1 MTIPFG
7 ADLYQAVSPGG
18 TVTLTQAFETARGSG
33 IPQPVS
39 DVTITITLAADGTRV
54 LGPTADGLQST
65 AESAFTYEW
74 APADGTTPGD
84 YVAAFA
90 GTGPDGVLTYQ
101 QVVTVAAPPSLTPA
115 PGQYATV
122 DQYREYTG
130 DTWTPGGRVQ
140 VTLRRA
146 SEVIDRALVGARYA
160 VDANGMPTDPGILN
174 VFTRATSAQAEFML
188 ANNDPANVKSQ
199 YASTNVGGVSGTRTA
214 SAQGQAFPPLAPGAA
229 QVLHTVG
236 ALPGAPLLGW

>member
-18 TVTLTQAFETARGSG
+18 TVTLTQLFETARGSG

-39 DVTITITLAADGTRV
+39 DVTITITLAPDGTTV

-84 YVAAFA
+84 YVAVFA
-90 GTGPDGVLTYQ
+90 GTGPDGVITYQ
-101 QVVTVAAPPSLTPA
+101 QAVTVAAPPGLTPA
-115 PGQYATV
+115 PGTYASV
-122 DQYREYTG
+122 SQYRDYTA
-130 DTWTPGGRVQ
+130 DTWTPASRVQ

-146 SEVIDRALVGARYA
+146 SETVDRALIGARYA
-160 VDANGMPTDPGILN
+160 VDASGMPTDAGILN
-174 VFTRATSAQAEFML
+174 VFMRAACAQAEFMI
-188 ANNDPANVKSQ
+188 ANNDPASVKSQ
-199 YASTNVGGVSGTRTA
+199 YASTNVAGVSATRTA
-214 SAQGQAFPPLAPGAA
+214 SAQGQVFPPLAPGAA

-236 ALPGAPLLGW
+236 ALPGSPLLGW

>member
-18 TVTLTQAFETARGSG
+18 TVTLTQTFETSRGSS

-39 DVTITITLAADGTRV
+39 DVTITITLAGNDAPAV
-54 LGPTADGLQST
+54 GPTADGLQST

-74 APADGTTPGD
+74 APAAGTTPGD
-84 YVAAFA
+84 YVAVFA
-90 GTGPDGVLTYQ
+90 GTGPDGPVTYAQ
-101 QVVTVAAPPSLTPA
+101 AVTVAAPPSLTPA
-115 PGQYATV
+115 PGTYATV
-122 DQYREYTG
+122 DQYRAETA
-130 DTWTPGGRVQ
+130 DTWTPANRVQ

-146 SEVIDRALVGARYA
+146 SQTIDRALIGARYA
-160 VDANGMPTDPGILN
+160 VDASGMPTDPGIIS
-174 VFTRATSAQAEFML
+174 VFMRATCAQAEFMI

-214 SAQGQAFPPLAPGAA
+214 SAQGQVFPPLAPGAA
-229 QVLHTVG
+229 EVLHTVG